1 MARRNANI
9 APSHISREVHLE
21 LISWAYEIGWQQGRP
36 KTMQLRTRMECV
48 GSLPGL
54 RKGVHRKK
62 TETRRKIVKG
72 SRKACW
78 ETSPKVSERLLGTRW
93 RSPEEDYKTRRRE
106 CQRLS
111 DCRSDVISLVVMYD
125 CNI

>member
-1 MARRNANI
+1 MHCADDRLRFSPHIFLLRINYDREIITIKGLARVKSKHRAG
-9 APSHISREVHLE
+9 V
-21 LISWAYEIGWQQGRP
+21 Q
-36 KTMQLRTRMECV
+36 TMQLRTRMECI

-78 ETSPKVSERLLGTRW
+78 ETSPKVSERLIGTRR

-106 CQRLS
+106 C
-111 DCRSDVISLVVMYD
+111 
-125 CNI
+125 

>member
-54 RKGVHRKK
+54 CKGVHRKK

-78 ETSPKVSERLLGTRW
+78 DDGCTATAQDSGG
-93 RSPEEDYKTRRRE
+93 
-106 CQRLS
+106 CQRLN
-111 DCRSDVISLVVMYD
+111 RPGYAAELLVP
-125 CNI
+125 